1 MSTLTAEIRLR
12 LSPAFE
18 LDCRFE
24 APSGFT
30 VLFGPSG
37 AGKTTVLDCLAGLR
51 NPDSGIISLDGEALF
66 SSQAAVNC
74 DPSSRGFAY
83 VFQSLAL
90 FPHMSVYQNVVY
102 GISREVV
109 EVQKQRVSEIL
120 QQFGVA
126 TLRER
131 RPHELSGGERQRVAL
146 ARSLVTNPRVLLLDE
161 PLAALDRATRT
172 KIIDDLRNWNHAH
185 PVPILHVTHSH
196 REAIA
201 LGERVL
207 LMRDGQIIGSGPPA
221 ELLQDTDWD

>member
-51 NPDSGIISLDGEALF
+51 TPNSGIVSLDGEALF
-66 SSQAAVNC
+66 NSQAAVNR
-74 DPSSRGFAY
+74 DPCLRGFAY

-90 FPHMSVYQNVVY
+90 FQHMSVYQNVGY
-102 GISREVV
+102 GISREAA

-120 QQFGVA
+120 QQLGVA
-126 TLRER
+126 ALRER
-131 RPHELSGGERQRVAL
+131 RPRELSGGERQRVAL
-146 ARSLVTNPRVLLLDE
+146 ARSLVTNPKVLLLDE

-185 PVPILHVTHSH
+185 PVPILYVTHSH
-196 REAIA
+196 REAMT

-207 LMRDGQIIGSGPPA
+207 LMRAGQIVGSGPPA
-221 ELLQDTDWD
+221 EVLEDTDWD